1 MSINTKKKS
10 HGFHLPLLL
19 CLLFAFATFPVYSQ
33 QDLKTIRKDNKAD
46 KERLEKYADKK
57 SQEIKQEEEMLR
69 QMAEDSNKH
78 ILEAV
83 EKKYYNEIL
92 KDLRDSVYQWQE
104 KDEFEKTE
112 DWITRLNK
120 YSSEVFANYCNN
132 KLSAIIAAPYE
143 RSAIIVSQY
152 YYDYYKHNDYQSV
165 SPIII
170 GNPYEIRLSEYDA
183 DKELFI
189 LAIFFD
195 VQVRYEH
202 FYTKYRTWDNKYFID
217 SDWKDTALY
226 SFEHFFKLKK
236 SISDAKLF
244 KSKMETKVGIGIEYM
259 LKNYFYNYCI
269 CVPLEPS
276 NYCFYHHRP
285 IPKIIE
291 FYDFEIDNLLVI
303 RHFDYYEDIEWT
315 PKYRLNKLDSI
326 KRLNPWGAPKYVIN
340 VLENIDTNE
349 IEDIIIYFDDL
360 GIENPYLKGSYYNY
374 TKQKFYQNPET
385 AKLIAEEEARLQKI
399 KAEQEQKRI
408 NDSIFQQADSILQS
422 AIEDYHRYLK
432 QLPYDTIENRIALSL
447 PDSLN
452 GKNQKLSETL
462 NWLLDTVQSK
472 KAEIATRYTNDS
484 IIFSKYNDKLHK
496 LTETANARLLAYPY
510 NLQQRTITDELPI
523 NLFGKEEELEKALQT

>member
-19 CLLFAFATFPVYSQ
+19 CLLLAFATFPVYSQ

-46 KERLEKYADKK
+46 KERLEKFADKNA
-57 SQEIKQEEEMLR
+57 QEIKQEEELLK
-69 QMAEDSNKH
+69 QQAVDSNKK
-78 ILEAV
+78 IIERLEEGV
-83 EKKYYNEIL
+83 YNESIL
-92 KDLRDSVYQWQE
+92 NFIGFPLFKWQE
-104 KDEFEKTE
+104 KGEFEKTE
-112 DWITRLNK
+112 DWNLRLK
-120 YSSEVFANYCNN
+120 KKSSELFAYYCN
-132 KLSAIIAAPYE
+132 KRLSAII
-143 RSAIIVSQY
+143 
-152 YYDYYKHNDYQSV
+152 K
-165 SPIII
+165 
-170 GNPYEIRLSEYDA
+170 NPYIIRLSEYNPDEEAFSIDISFGFNAYLENYYYYDA
-183 DKELFI
+183 RFPMKWGLASSTLDTILYLF
-189 LAIFFD
+189 D
-195 VQVRYEH
+195 
-202 FYTKYRTWDNKYFID
+202 
-217 SDWKDTALY
+217 Y
-226 SFEHFFKLKK
+226 SYKLNIP
-236 SISDAKLF
+236 ISKAKGF
-244 KSKMETKVGIGIEYM
+244 KSKMLNPHASFSNHNFFGGCFYTPFEPSNFRFYHHYPIPMHII
-259 LKNYFYNYCI
+259 FYNY
-269 CVPLEPS
+269 
-276 NYCFYHHRP
+276 
-285 IPKIIE
+285 
-291 FYDFEIDNLLVI
+291 EIDSLKVLSELRWKN
-303 RHFDYYEDIEWT
+303 DYNSYYSSLNEYPHWSDAPYYSQYGYNYGIELQENQLH
-315 PKYRLNKLDSI
+315 YIAIEDSI

-462 NWLLDTVQSK
+462 NWLLDTVKSK

-496 LTETANARLLAYPY
+496 LT
-510 NLQQRTITDELPI
+510 
-523 NLFGKEEELEKALQT
+523 